1 MRNIREYD
9 VFKLAHKLVLKIYKL
24 TKSFPKEE
32 TFNLTS
38 QIRRSAYS
46 IPMNLVEGGAR
57 KSPKEFA
64 HYIDIAV
71 GSCEEVR
78 YQLLLSKDLGYIS
91 PIEHGEL
98 DRQYEDVKN
107 DAYKIVRKSKIAVSG
122 WRYAVSGDTL
132 MNKGLVMEMWND
144 ECGIR
149 NRKRKLGGNYEK
161 RRFNRKD

>member
-24 TKSFPKEE
+24 TRGFPKEE

-46 IPMNLVEGGAR
+46 VPMNLVEGGAR

-91 PIEHGEL
+91 LLEYGEL
-98 DRQYEDVKN
+98 DRQYEDVKMML
-107 DAYKIVRKSKIAVSG
+107 
-122 WRYAVSGDTL
+122 T
-132 MNKGLVMEMWND
+132 
-144 ECGIR
+144 
-149 NRKRKLGGNYEK
+149 KLAIK
-161 RRFNRKD
+161 VK